1 MAIIARSSNTRIDS
15 FWEPAQSAV
24 SEHIRIENGKIRFE
38 IEEGKLRDKVFR
50 SELRTRVTG
59 KLVNGFRMKIAFT
72 LELGTD
78 EKADSSAVI
87 FQLWDSGSPSNSIQ
101 WRNNTNQIFYR
112 ISGDNVKSK
121 DTPLFIAEKGKPVR
135 VVVDITARSDAKG
148 HIVVYAN
155 GNKVMNYKGMNLYD
169 KIDPDGYPKIGLY
182 DSDKW
187 PKGIRNRVIYFSDI
201 VNANGDTP
209 IEELLGEAP
218 GQPQPEPEH
227 KPDPRPRPNPEPEG
241 PNENQE
247 VERLRN
253 ELQASEDKNSKLK
266 SEIQKIAN
274 QI

>member
-155 GNKVMNYKGMNLYD
+155 GKKVMDYKGRNLYD

-201 VNANGDTP
+201 VIADGDTP
-209 IEELLGEAP
+209 IEELLGESP
-218 GQPQPEPEH
+218 RQPQPEPEP
-227 KPDPRPRPNPEPEG
+227 KPVEPKPVTPNR
-241 PNENQE
+241 E
-247 VERLRN
+247 VE
-253 ELQASEDKNSKLK
+253 ELKKKVADLSKENAELMSKIQQVKNIFS
-266 SEIQKIAN
+266 
-274 QI
+274 